1 MCCSCNFTLIL
12 KIPRPCV
19 YLAYTR
25 WLRGFCMEWRAWREI
40 MNENQKRLIG
50 AGLIVGVIILCIY
63 AWLASAGRNDVSD
76 NRKRADE
83 TRYELR
89 NAESSQSRTAESL
102 DRASD
107 LAESAERD
115 NQETGQR
122 IEKIEEGNRNLQDSE
137 RGDAEII
144 TESQSILD
152 RVRAR
157 GKKEN

>member
-1 MCCSCNFTLIL
+1 
-12 KIPRPCV
+12 
-19 YLAYTR
+19 
-25 WLRGFCMEWRAWREI
+25 

-50 AGLIVGVIILCIY
+50 AGLIVGVIILCIS
-63 AWLASAGRNDVSD
+63 AWFASAGRNDVSD
-76 NRKRADE
+76 IGKRAD
-83 TRYELR
+83 TVRDELR

-115 NQETGQR
+115 NQEAGR
-122 IEKIEEGNRNLQDSE
+122 GIEKIEEGNRNLQDSE

-144 TESQSILD
+144 IESQSILKA
-152 RVRAR
+152 VRGR